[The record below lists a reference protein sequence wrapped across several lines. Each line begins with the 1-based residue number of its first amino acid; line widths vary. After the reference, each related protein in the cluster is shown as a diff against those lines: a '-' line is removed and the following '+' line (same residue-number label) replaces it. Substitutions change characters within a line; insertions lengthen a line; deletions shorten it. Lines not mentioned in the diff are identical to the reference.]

1 MLNRTYRVV
10 LSVKQDYEFFVTA
23 TDADDAVEEA
33 CCKELE
39 DGLMIKDDYEC
50 ECLAVEVQ

>member
-1 MLNRTYRVV
+1 MLERTYRVV

-23 TDADDAVEEA
+23 EDADDAVEEA
-33 CCKELE
+33 CCMELE

-50 ECLAVEVQ
+50 ECLTVEVQ

>member
-23 TDADDAVEEA
+23 EDADDAVEEA
-33 CCKELE
+33 CCMELD
-39 DGLMIKDDYEC
+39 DGMMLMK
-50 ECLAVEVQ
+50 LQN